1 MVRSNSGRGRKTHGK
16 ALSLGI
22 ETQRANVSM
31 CLCTSE
37 CACMF
42 GDGKENAG
50 EKGSQE
56 TAILPKRRQETLI
69 CGTKKK
75 IKIFILN

>member
-1 MVRSNSGRGRKTHGK
+1 
-16 ALSLGI
+16 
-22 ETQRANVSM
+22 
-31 CLCTSE
+31 
-37 CACMF
+37 MF

-50 EKGSQE
+50 EKDSQE